1 MIETFKDLT
10 ESALADLLNNL
21 EPEAYLVILRY
32 PVVTVSVIVAIVN
45 DSLGLTWVDLVL
57 IRGKIEY
64 FLEFL
69 SFSHLSF
76 R

>member
-64 FLEFL
+64 FFEFL